1 MCGNP
6 KETNSPLTA
15 LEDDKK
21 ESGKKMLNLIK
32 WNHYTLFS
40 IDLLTTP
47 FLNKELL

>member
-1 MCGNP
+1 MI
-6 KETNSPLTA
+6 
-15 LEDDKK
+15 KK

-32 WNHYTLFS
+32 GNHYTLFS